1 MTEDE
6 YEYEYDSEWSYRALK
21 LRERYQEAR
30 KNLDAP
36 RRMKPDEPAIERL
49 TGERKLL
56 WAQFR
61 KAQDDGEARAYEEFL
76 AWFPGPIGW
85 KPGTW
90 AIGKWL
96 RIILFPQRHTWSL
109 EKRQAARFRARREFE
124 STYSDPHSGRNFFLQ
139 SDAIDAEL
147 EAARMPENRAHYR
160 WQMDDVIREFHT
172 KEGLGV
178 AEIAELLSES
188 PHHIASVLRLRRAL
202 GSTDGSPR
210 WESVSDHGGSSSFD
224 GGFSGCGGGDSG
236 GCGGGGGPD

>member
-6 YEYEYDSEWSYRALK
+6 YDDEYDSEWSYRALK
-21 LRERYQEAR
+21 LRELYQDAR
-30 KNLDAP
+30 KNFDAP
-36 RRMKPDEPAIERL
+36 RRMDPDEPAIERL

-56 WAQFR
+56 WAQFH
-61 KAQDDGEARAYEEFL
+61 KAEDDGEARAYEEFL

-90 AIGKWL
+90 AIGKRL

-109 EKRQAARFRARREFE
+109 KKRQAARLRARREFE
-124 STYSDPHSGRNFFLQ
+124 STYSDPRSGRNFILQ
-139 SDAIDAEL
+139 SNAIDAEL
-147 EAARMPENRAHYR
+147 KAARMPESRAPYR
-160 WQMDDVIREFHT
+160 WQMDDLIKELHT

-178 AEIAELLSES
+178 AEIAELLSEG
-188 PHHIASVLRLRRAL
+188 PDHIASVLRLRRAL

-210 WESVSDHGGSSSFD
+210 WESVPDYGGSSSFD
-224 GGFSGCGGGDSG
+224 GGFSGCSGG